1 MVQSGRELL
10 LRLNVPLLEKR
21 LFQLFQAYAIPAAL
35 DGGFPYYHL
44 EADYLAVSTAAHH
57 FALITEKGISKCTS
71 MLLAA
76 DETRFACEK
85 KVPTIVSAERMCV
98 TSIFAK
104 IVKISLDSKETTL
117 NFIEDYKLSE
127 VLWKCDQK
135 GYSNKQLRSDALHKL
150 RENGSGTNEVY
161 ESNWFAYKHLLFLK
175 DVNVPLP
182 TKDSIVEKNAQQGSN
197 THDIEETIADEGL
210 EEMDTSNS
218 FRKPAADGKITKKRR
233 RNVTTN
239 VSDEREEETYNFM
252 KAVSEMKTMD
262 EYSAFGDYI
271 AHKIRK
277 LKSATLRS
285 IAQNR
290 INNIIFELEISHEN
304 DQGLILISSPSTAS
318 SSEQYSATP
327 TPEPEPHPSSPIAT
341 MQHVNN
347 SVITELLNI

>member
-1 MVQSGRELL
+1 
-10 LRLNVPLLEKR
+10 
-21 LFQLFQAYAIPAAL
+21 
-35 DGGFPYYHL
+35 
-44 EADYLAVSTAAHH
+44 
-57 FALITEKGISKCTS
+57 
-71 MLLAA
+71 
-76 DETRFACEK
+76 
-85 KVPTIVSAERMCV
+85 
-98 TSIFAK
+98 
-104 IVKISLDSKETTL
+104 
-117 NFIEDYKLSE
+117 
-127 VLWKCDQK
+127 
-135 GYSNKQLRSDALHKL
+135 
-150 RENGSGTNEVY
+150 
-161 ESNWFAYKHLLFLK
+161 
-175 DVNVPLP
+175 
-182 TKDSIVEKNAQQGSN
+182 
-197 THDIEETIADEGL
+197 
-210 EEMDTSNS
+210 MDTSNS

-239 VSDEREEETYNFM
+239 VSDEREEEAYNFM

-347 SVITELLNI
+347 NSVITELLNI

>member
-1 MVQSGRELL
+1 M
-10 LRLNVPLLEKR
+10 
-21 LFQLFQAYAIPAAL
+21 
-35 DGGFPYYHL
+35 
-44 EADYLAVSTAAHH
+44 
-57 FALITEKGISKCTS
+57 
-71 MLLAA
+71 
-76 DETRFACEK
+76 
-85 KVPTIVSAERMCV
+85 
-98 TSIFAK
+98 
-104 IVKISLDSKETTL
+104 SLDSKETTL
-117 NFIEDYKLSE
+117 NFIEDYILSE

-150 RENGSGTNEVY
+150 SEKYGADVKAIKCKIKNLRSYFCKEFQKTQTKKSGSGTNEVY
-161 ESNWFAYKHLLFLK
+161 ESNWFAYKHLLLLK

-197 THDIEETIADEGL
+197 THDIEETIANEGL

-239 VSDEREEETYNFM
+239 VSDEREEEAYNFM

-290 INNIIFELEISHEN
+290 INNIIFQLEISHEN
-304 DQGLILISSPSTAS
+304 DQGLILISSP

-347 SVITELLNI
+347 NSVITERLNF